1 VNRLPE
7 RLALFRVSRVSLLAL
22 AFAFA
27 FVFGCEETDNK
38 GWLVDRTRVL
48 GVRFEAAAERARAA
62 IAPGEPMRATWLVGA
77 PAGTG
82 RLSWAYAICAP
93 PPGNFPQPHCETAV
107 LAAAAGASEG
117 ELVTMELEAPRAE
130 SVGELEELQML
141 VAFCEG
147 GDAALDASRF
157 AATCTGGAA
166 PLLASATI
174 RLAAAGPN
182 ANPEL
187 AADAVLFDGQPLVP
201 STVRPGSSC
210 AASPESPAVVPGSKH
225 TFTIRFR
232 GDERE
237 PVPGSP
243 EGVENVLASHV
254 VTTGEL
260 DRLYSMLDPTERAPK
275 ESAVEWTAP
284 PPEQVP
290 EGGRL
295 AEVFVVLRDGRGG
308 AAFGRRTVCVRR

>member
-1 VNRLPE
+1 MNRSNLPE
-7 RLALFRVSRVSLLAL
+7 RLALFRVSRVSLLAI
-22 AFAFA
+22 A

-48 GVRFEAAAERARAA
+48 GVRFEAKAEPRRAA
-62 IAPGEPMRATWLVGA
+62 IAPGEPMRATWLVAA

-107 LAAAAGASEG
+107 LASAAGTSEG
-117 ELVTMELEAPRAE
+117 ELVAMDLEAPHAE
-130 SVGELEELQML
+130 AVSGLEQLQML
-141 VAFCEG
+141 VAFCEN
-147 GDAALDASRF
+147 GDAALDPRAF
-157 AATCTGGAA
+157 VGTCAGGAV

-182 ANPEL
+182 TNPEL
-187 AADAVLFDGQPLVP
+187 AADAVLFDGQPMLP
-201 STVRPGSSC
+201 STVRPGASC
-210 AASPESPAVVPGSKH
+210 VASPEAPAVVPGSKH
-225 TFTIRFR
+225 TFTVRFR

-237 PVPGSP
+237 TVPD
-243 EGVENVLASHV
+243 GVENVLASHA

-260 DRLYSMLDPTERAPK
+260 DRFYSMLDPTERAPK
-275 ESAVEWTAP
+275 EAPVEWTAP

-290 EGGRL
+290 ESGRL

-308 AAFGRRTVCVRR
+308 AAFGRRTVCVHR